1 MKNVNEVM
9 NEVLFDIDLNDNI
22 EDYKMK
28 MKNIIHQMNSI
39 LENTDFKIVNGEM
52 NSEKDCDNVFLTL
65 MIKLPKE

>member
-1 MKNVNEVM
+1 MKVDELM

-22 EDYKMK
+22 EDYKIK
-28 MKNIIHQMNSI
+28 MKNIIHQMNNI

>member
-1 MKNVNEVM
+1 MKVDEVM

-22 EDYKMK
+22 EDYKIK
-28 MKNIIHQMNSI
+28 MKNIIHQMNNLI
-39 LENTDFKIVNGEM
+39 ENTDFKIVNGEM

>member
-1 MKNVNEVM
+1 MKDVNEVM

-28 MKNIIHQMNSI
+28 MKNIIYQMNSLI
-39 LENTDFKIVNGEM
+39 ENTDFKIVNGEM

>member
-1 MKNVNEVM
+1 MKVDEVM

-28 MKNIIHQMNSI
+28 MKNIIYQMNSLI
-39 LENTDFKIVNGEM
+39 ENTDFKIVNGEM